1 MPHTVFSAWATTVNK
16 AKTPASKRR
25 QVINNK
31 IIHTSYSQLEGN
43 ECCKQE
49 KGASGWPEKAKS
61 GFNLN
66 TVLSVS
72 LFIKGT
78 VEKRLQ
84 EAKTLIS
91 FADYLEKQS
100 PVGTKVLGRSM
111 FGMCDSKKEASVAR
125 IE

>member
-1 MPHTVFSAWATTVNK
+1 MPDTVSSASATTVNK

-31 IIHTSYSQLEGN
+31 IIHTSYSQLEGD

-49 KGASGWPEKAKS
+49 RGASGWPEKAEA

-66 TVLSVS
+66 TELSVS
-72 LFIKGT
+72 LFIKAI

-91 FADYLEKQS
+91 SADIWKNE
-100 PVGTKVLGRSM
+100 VR
-111 FGMCDSKKEASVAR
+111 
-125 IE
+125 